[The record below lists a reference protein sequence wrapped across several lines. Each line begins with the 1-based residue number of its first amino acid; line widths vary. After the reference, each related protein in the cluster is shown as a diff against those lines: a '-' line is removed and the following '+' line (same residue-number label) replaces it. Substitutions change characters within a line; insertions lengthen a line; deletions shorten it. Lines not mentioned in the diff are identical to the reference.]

1 MASPLAD
8 LDELVLKCRD
18 EKSKQYIREAV
29 SCYKS
34 GAFRSAIVSTWIA
47 VTFDILDKIKE
58 LALSGDK
65 EAENQLEIFEKA
77 RRQNDITNALK
88 FEREILEIA
97 KDRLELI
104 SHIECLDL
112 ERLKQDRDR
121 CAHPSMTSEGEIFNP
136 PAELARVHIRNAVE
150 YVLQYPPA
158 QGKYALDNLLSEV
171 DSEYFPNTPEK
182 ALIALQKSPLL
193 KARNSLVRNFII
205 VMLKK
210 LIGDVDRYEKTRK
223 YVSTLKA
230 TEIIHK
236 EIYDSTLSEKFSD
249 LIKSLK
255 DDKLSR
261 IGSIIKKLPEYWIY
275 IDNDVKQ
282 KLENYVENLPT
293 AEIFR
298 LDGLLE
304 LKPLQLYAQKRF
316 YKITQKELSDLC
328 CFGASDSVIELS
340 IKLFLTPN
348 LQQSTVDWVGFI
360 QENASDYSLDQV
372 KIIIEDISLNDQIE
386 KFGKI
391 RNMITAFKQS
401 KKLDQ
406 TIFENLIR
414 ENNLQKY
421 MSSKNDEDDDF

>member
-65 EAENQLEIFEKA
+65 EAENQLETFEKA

-88 FEREILEIA
+88 FEREILGIA
-97 KDRLELI
+97 QDKLELI

-193 KARNSLVRNFII
+193 KARTSLVRNFII

-210 LIGDVDRYEKTRK
+210 LISDTDGYEKTKK
-223 YVSTLKA
+223 YIGVLKA

-236 EIYDSTLSEKFSD
+236 EIYDNVLSEKLSD

-255 DDKLSR
+255 DDKLNI
-261 IGSIIKKLPEYWIY
+261 IGLIVRQLSEYWVY
-275 IDNDVKQ
+275 INNDVKQ
-282 KLENYVENLPT
+282 RLENYVESLPSI
-293 AEIFR
+293 EINR
-298 LDGLLE
+298 LDDFLE
-304 LKPLQLYAQKRF
+304 FKPLQLYALKRF
-316 YKITQKELSDLC
+316 GYITKEELSDLC
-328 CFGASDSVIELS
+328 CWGTSHSVRELS
-340 IKLFLTPN
+340 IKLFLAPN
-348 LQQSTVDWVGFI
+348 SHQFSIDWGRFI
-360 QENASDYSLDQV
+360 LENASDYSLDQV
-372 KIIIEDISLNDQIE
+372 KRIIEGISLNDQVVNSR
-386 KFGKI
+386 KI
-391 RNMITAFKQS
+391 RNMITAFKQNR
-401 KKLDQ
+401 KLNQ
-406 TIFENLIR
+406 TIVENLIE

-421 MSSKNDEDDDF
+421 MNSKNDEYNDF